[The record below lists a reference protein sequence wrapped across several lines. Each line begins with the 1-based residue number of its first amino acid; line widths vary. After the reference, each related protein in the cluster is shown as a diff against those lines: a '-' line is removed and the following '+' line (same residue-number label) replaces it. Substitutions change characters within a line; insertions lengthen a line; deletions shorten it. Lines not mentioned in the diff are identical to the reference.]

1 MLRRLFSAH
10 RHVAG
15 RSGEGH
21 LSDHAAQECPSIW
34 IEREAANAE
43 LTALATAP

>member
-1 MLRRLFSAH
+1 VRLFK
-10 RHVAG
+10 
-15 RSGEGH
+15 
-21 LSDHAAQECPSIW
+21 LAAQECPSTW